1 MEENKNVTQNVTAR
15 YLKKTSLQA
24 LLERL
29 FPGQTEFNIRV
40 SLTPLRRWPANR
52 NVARR

>member
-1 MEENKNVTQNVTAR
+1 MAEGDQTTQNTTSR
-15 YLKKTSLQA
+15 YLLKKRLQA

-40 SLTPLRRWPANR
+40 RLLCFYAPFDRTAH
-52 NVARR
+52 

>member
-1 MEENKNVTQNVTAR
+1 MEDVQQNTTSR
-15 YLKKTSLQA
+15 YLVKIRLQE

-40 SLTPLRRWPANR
+40 NFTRLRS
-52 NVARR
+52 VG